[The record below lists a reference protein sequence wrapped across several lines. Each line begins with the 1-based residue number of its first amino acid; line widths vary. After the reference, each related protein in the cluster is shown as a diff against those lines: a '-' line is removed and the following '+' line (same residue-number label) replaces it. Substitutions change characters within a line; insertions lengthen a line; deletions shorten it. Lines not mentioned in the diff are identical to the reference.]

1 MFRFQ
6 ENIFDPFERS
16 VSWVISKDRNII
28 IRKKIHTWHRSCERC
43 EAIFQTLYVRT
54 KISRKTLFQIL
65 CEKASREPRVPI
77 WNRLLTLTSMKDLRD
92 STASYGFR
100 SYTACL
106 KSSRGAN
113 TMNDVNI
120 EKKCFE
126 AFTHTAR
133 ELINVAFMFHIVDG
147 IAKSPTCHE
156 ILLFRWNDRRNF
168 DRWIIFIMRY
178 MQIFSPIC
186 DEKARIKRDMMYVY

>member
-1 MFRFQ
+1 MFGFQ
-6 ENIFDPFERS
+6 ENILDPLERN
-16 VSWVISKDRNII
+16 VSWDRNII
-28 IRKKIHTWHRSCERC
+28 VKKKKIHTWHRSCERC

-65 CEKASREPRVPI
+65 CEKASREFRVPI

-100 SYTACL
+100 SYTTCL

-120 EKKCFE
+120 GKKCFK

-147 IAKSPTCHE
+147 IAKSPACVTKFYYSAE
-156 ILLFRWNDRRNF
+156 MTDGILTG
-168 DRWIIFIMRY
+168 
-178 MQIFSPIC
+178 
-186 DEKARIKRDMMYVY
+186 E